1 MVGKGSRQMRS
12 SVQPAIPRGR
22 GKAPRQRRLDQVRAR
37 FVEPFGDLL
46 AQVKAARV
54 GGVYSF
60 YACVDAA
67 QGPAGDRPIV
77 LVANDYL
84 GLSADPRPREA
95 ARRAIEEFGTSR
107 CASPLAGGYTRLHR
121 DLEQRLAKFLEQQA
135 VALFASGYQAN
146 VGIISAL
153 MRRGDLIVTDLFN
166 HASIVDGTRLSGAE
180 ARVFQHNSA
189 RHLEAILEREASGR
203 RILVIVEGI
212 YSADGDIAAL
222 PDLCA
227 VAHAHGALIMVDE
240 AHSLG
245 VLGRRGCG
253 AAEHFGLL
261 NDVDLIMGTM
271 SKSLSSVGGFV
282 AADRNL
288 IDVIR
293 HGARS
298 LIFSAAPPPANA
310 AAAAAALQILETEP
324 ERRERLWRNARRL
337 LSGLQR
343 LGFDTLQSET
353 PVIPILVGDP
363 ARTLEFTARLRDHG
377 VLVCPAIPPMVQG
390 HLSRVRGH
398 VTAAHDDAAIDAAI
412 SRIAEVGQALG
423 LTRASRGPAAARSA
437 TLDEAYPAATGV
449 VG

>member
-1 MVGKGSRQMRS
+1 M
-12 SVQPAIPRGR
+12 
-22 GKAPRQRRLDQVRAR
+22 RAR
-37 FVEPFGDLL
+37 FVEPFADLL
-46 AQVKAARV
+46 DQVKAARAA
-54 GGVYSF
+54 GVYSF
-60 YACVDAA
+60 YACVDPSR
-67 QGPAGDRPIV
+67 GPVEDRPIV

-95 ARRAIEEFGTSR
+95 AQRAIEEFGTSR

-121 DLEQRLAKFLEQQA
+121 ELEQRLTNFLEQQA

-166 HASIVDGTRLSGAE
+166 HASIVDGTRLSGADV
-180 ARVFQHNSA
+180 RVFQHNSA
-189 RHLEAILEREASGR
+189 RHLDAILEREAADR
-203 RILVIVEGI
+203 RVLVIVEGI
-212 YSADGDIAAL
+212 YSADGDIAEL

-253 AAEHFGLL
+253 AAEHFDLL
-261 NDVDLIMGTM
+261 NEVDLIMGTM

-282 AADRNL
+282 AAEQNL

-293 HGARS
+293 HSARS
-298 LIFSAAPPPANA
+298 LIFSAALPPANV
-310 AAAAAALQILETEP
+310 AAAAAALQILEAEP
-324 ERRERLWRNARRL
+324 ERRERLWHNARRL

-343 LGFDTLQSET
+343 FGFDTLQSET
-353 PVIPILVGDP
+353 PVVPILVGDP
-363 ARTLEFTARLRDHG
+363 ARTLEFTARLRDRG

-398 VTAAHDDAAIDAAI
+398 VTAAHDDATIDAAI
-412 SRIAEVGQALG
+412 SRIGEVGQALG
-423 LTRASRGPAAARSA
+423 LTRGSRRPASAHRAASNGAFPAV
-437 TLDEAYPAATGV
+437 TGV